1 MKLSK
6 AQLVYIQSERKR
18 MDDRLKD
25 LDSFGED
32 IYKSPKLS
40 SDRTRIYYN
49 QWFFNHIL
57 KLHNVEVQAEKALEG
72 SMSKEDYE
80 AIYGWGGQG

>member
-6 AQLVYIQSERKR
+6 AQLIHIQERRKWINQR
-18 MDDRLKD
+18 QKD
-25 LDSFGED
+25 ILSIGDARFKSTDLTREMVKMYQEED
-32 IYKSPKLS
+32 F
-40 SDRTRIYYN
+40 YN
-49 QWFFNHIL
+49 LLIQ
-57 KLHNVEVQAEKALEG
+57 LHNVEVQAEKALEG

>member
-6 AQLVYIQSERKR
+6 AQLEYIQSERAR
-18 MDDRLKD
+18 MDARLKD
-25 LDSFGED
+25 LDSFGDD

-49 QWFFNHIL
+49 QWFFNHML
-57 KLHNVEVQAEKALEG
+57 KLHKIEVDAEKALEG
-72 SMSKEDYE
+72 TME
-80 AIYGWGGQG
+80 

>member
-1 MKLSK
+1 MKLTK

-18 MDDRLKD
+18 MDARLKD
-25 LDSFGED
+25 LNSFGDE
-32 IYKSPKLS
+32 IYKSDNLS
-40 SDRTRIYYN
+40 AERGRIYYD

-57 KLHNVEVQAEKALEG
+57 KLHNVEVKVEKALEG

-80 AIYGWGGQG
+80 TIYGWGGQG

>member
-6 AQLVYIQSERKR
+6 AQLEYIQAERAR
-18 MDDRLKD
+18 MTQRLKD
-25 LDSFGED
+25 LNSFGDE
-32 IYKSPKLS
+32 IYKSAELS
-40 SDRTRIYYN
+40 GERTRIYYN
-49 QWFFNHIL
+49 QWFFNHML
-57 KLHNVEVQAEKALEG
+57 KLHKVEVDSEKALEG